1 MAGITYEIDDKN
13 IVEQIKS
20 DAANVAAELIE
31 VAKLKKGDIAKI
43 DYKKDK
49 YTLSVAKE

>member
-20 DAANVAAELIE
+20 DAASAAAELIE
-31 VAKLKKGDIAKI
+31 AAHLK
-43 DYKKDK
+43 
-49 YTLSVAKE
+49 